1 MKRISVS
8 KTERS
13 PPSAEAGQ
21 AVFALSEDELAAI
34 TAARGY
40 NGMVMDDTA
49 GKASIT
55 GAGGGGG
62 GYNGTV
68 MDSTSGKQG
77 IRITGTY

>member
-1 MKRISVS
+1 MNRISV
-8 KTERS
+8 KKREPH
-13 PPSAEAGQ
+13 PPSPESGEV
-21 AVFALSEDELAAI
+21 VFALSEDELASV

-40 NGMVMDDTA
+40 NGMIMDDTA

-55 GAGGGGG
+55 GAGGG